1 MSTTIYNG
9 FALNEKI
16 DTIVPFLKESKKQLA
31 PFVEDRMQGAM
42 CNKIGELVLR
52 ILDQGCSAVSQ
63 AEMKPAS
70 CNPGPSK
77 YIDFLFE
84 RGDLLS
90 WAKELVEAHAV
101 AVENPFASTSPANDI
116 SCGMFLEVVL
126 FPKGKKTYG
135 IAFGNEEF
143 CEAFTALPQVSEF
156 CFWNNTDRPEGIT
169 AAEWENREKIW
180 EELVP
185 SFYPA
190 NDGLRYTLFQAR
202 TYLFQKPQQEQVET
216 WFREHRQELVAK
228 RTGTLLRAKLRALNP
243 PPSKEETLSY
253 YCDLQKMARD
263 ECKRGTAMAVQA
275 MTTAEKEVP
284 MDWDGIV
291 VLVEKEGG
299 YYEN

>member
-1 MSTTIYNG
+1 MSTIINNG
-9 FALNEKI
+9 FVLNEKI
-16 DTIVPFLKESKKQLA
+16 DTIVPFLKEAKKQLA
-31 PFVEDRMQGAM
+31 PFVEARMQSAM
-42 CNKIGELVLR
+42 CNKIGELALR

-63 AEMKPAS
+63 AEMKPAN

-77 YIDFLFE
+77 YIDYLFE

-90 WAKELVEAHAV
+90 WTKELVEAHAI
-101 AVENPFASTSPANDI
+101 AAENPFTPSSPDNDI
-116 SCGMFLEVVL
+116 ACGMFLEVVL

-135 IAFGNEEF
+135 MAFGSEEL

-156 CFWNNTDRPEGIT
+156 YFWDNTDRPKDIT
-169 AAEWENREKIW
+169 AAEWKNREKTW

-190 NDGLRYTLFQAR
+190 NDGFRYTLFQAR
-202 TYLFQKPQQEQVET
+202 TYLFQQPQQEQVET
-216 WFREHRQELVAK
+216 WLREHRQELVAK
-228 RTGTLLRAKLRALNP
+228 RTGVLLRAKLKALNP

-284 MDWDGIV
+284 LDWKGIV
-291 VLVEKEGG
+291 ALIEKEGG
-299 YYEN
+299 IS